1 VYRAAGLLSVAVTT
15 GPSYTLAELVAVQC
29 AEVWRGQGEVL
40 ATSFGIPPRIGAGLA
55 RLTFNPDLLMTDGEA
70 YLLAEPVP
78 LGPRA
83 ASDARVE
90 GWVPFSRI
98 FDLLWHGR
106 RHALLGPVQVDRYAQ
121 MNISVI
127 GDYARPKAAIL
138 GARGLP
144 GNSISHINSMYVPN
158 HSTRV
163 FVAGEVD
170 MVCSAG
176 FNPDRWPEGRV
187 PDSLRIGKVVTDLA
201 VLDFG
206 GLNHA
211 PRLLSVHPGVNAE
224 QVQAA
229 TGFKLERGADVPV
242 TRAPT
247 QVELSIIRERL
258 DPHDLRATVF
268 KGNPPGDRR

>member
-1 VYRAAGLLSVAVTT
+1 MTAS
-15 GPSYTLAELVAVQC
+15 SYTLAELCIAQC
-29 AEVWRGQGEVL
+29 AEVWRGEGEVL
-40 ATSFGIPPRIGAGLA
+40 ATGIGVVPRIAAGLA

-70 YLLAEPVP
+70 YLLAEPVA

-83 ASDARVE
+83 ARAARVE
-90 GWVPFSRI
+90 GWMPYSRT

-106 RHALLGPVQVDRYAQ
+106 RHALVGPVQVDRFGQ

-144 GNSISHINSMYVPN
+144 GNSISHANSMFVPN
-158 HSTRV
+158 HSTRA
-163 FVAGEVD
+163 FVPGEVD

-176 FNPDRWPEGRV
+176 YNPARWPEGRV
-187 PDSLRIGKVVTDLA
+187 PASVRIGRVITDLA

-206 GLNHA
+206 GADHA
-211 PRLLSVHPGVNAE
+211 PRLLSVHPGVSVA
-224 QVQAA
+224 QVREA
-229 TGFKLERGADVPV
+229 TGFPLECAGEPPV
-242 TRAPT
+242 TPAPSDE
-247 QVELSIIRERL
+247 QLALIRERL
-258 DPHDLRATVF
+258 DPRDLRAATF